1 MVKME
6 NDMKIETQGYGS
18 SMVATKY
25 VYERINDIIANSEDE
40 HRIKINTFME
50 LHKSML
56 SELKEL
62 QEEFGDINYMCNI
75 EGDVFVIQSDRCTLV
90 PASKT
95 LFSDISGT
103 DTIAATELADLHS
116 HLKSKHSIL

>member
-1 MVKME
+1 
-6 NDMKIETQGYGS
+6 MKIETQGYGS

-62 QEEFGDINYMCNI
+62 QEELAHNYQVDTKENI
-75 EGDVFVIQSDRCTLV
+75 
-90 PASKT
+90 
-95 LFSDISGT
+95 T
-103 DTIAATELADLHS
+103 D
-116 HLKSKHSIL
+116 

>member
-6 NDMKIETQGYGS
+6 TDMKIETQGYGS

-40 HRIKINTFME
+40 HRIKINTFLE
-50 LHKSML
+50 LHQSML

-62 QEEFGDINYMCNI
+62 QEELAHNYQVDTKKNI
-75 EGDVFVIQSDRCTLV
+75 
-90 PASKT
+90 
-95 LFSDISGT
+95 T
-103 DTIAATELADLHS
+103 D
-116 HLKSKHSIL
+116 

>member
-1 MVKME
+1 
-6 NDMKIETQGYGS
+6 MKIETQGYGS

-62 QEEFGDINYMCNI
+62 RE
-75 EGDVFVIQSDRCTLV
+75 
-90 PASKT
+90 
-95 LFSDISGT
+95 
-103 DTIAATELADLHS
+103 ELAHNYQVDT
-116 HLKSKHSIL
+116 KENITD

>member
-1 MVKME
+1 
-6 NDMKIETQGYGS
+6 MKIETQGYGS

-25 VYERINDIIANSEDE
+25 VFERINDIIANSEDE

-62 QEEFGDINYMCNI
+62 Q
-75 EGDVFVIQSDRCTLV
+75 
-90 PASKT
+90 K
-95 LFSDISGT
+95 
-103 DTIAATELADLHS
+103 ELAHNYQVDT
-116 HLKSKHSIL
+116 KEKITD

>member
-25 VYERINDIIANSEDE
+25 VYERINDIISNSEDE

-50 LHKSML
+50 LYKSML

-62 QEEFGDINYMCNI
+62 QN
-75 EGDVFVIQSDRCTLV
+75 
-90 PASKT
+90 
-95 LFSDISGT
+95 
-103 DTIAATELADLHS
+103 ELAYNYQVDT
-116 HLKSKHSIL
+116 KQNITD

>member
-1 MVKME
+1 
-6 NDMKIETQGYGS
+6 MKIETQGWGS

-25 VYERINDIIANSEDE
+25 VYERINDLIENSEDK

-62 QEEFGDINYMCNI
+62 QEELSHNYQVDTKENI
-75 EGDVFVIQSDRCTLV
+75 
-90 PASKT
+90 
-95 LFSDISGT
+95 T
-103 DTIAATELADLHS
+103 D
-116 HLKSKHSIL
+116 

>member
-1 MVKME
+1 
-6 NDMKIETQGYGS
+6 MKIETQGYGS
-18 SMVATKY
+18 SMIATKY

-62 QEEFGDINYMCNI
+62 QEELAHNYQVDTKENI
-75 EGDVFVIQSDRCTLV
+75 
-90 PASKT
+90 
-95 LFSDISGT
+95 T
-103 DTIAATELADLHS
+103 D
-116 HLKSKHSIL
+116 

>member
-1 MVKME
+1 
-6 NDMKIETQGYGS
+6 MKIETQGYGS

-25 VYERINDIIANSEDE
+25 IYERINDIIANSEDE

-62 QEEFGDINYMCNI
+62 QEELAHNYQVDTKENI
-75 EGDVFVIQSDRCTLV
+75 
-90 PASKT
+90 
-95 LFSDISGT
+95 T
-103 DTIAATELADLHS
+103 D
-116 HLKSKHSIL
+116 

>member
-1 MVKME
+1 MVLEE

-25 VYERINDIIANSEDE
+25 VYERINDIIENSENE

-62 QEEFGDINYMCNI
+62 QD
-75 EGDVFVIQSDRCTLV
+75 
-90 PASKT
+90 
-95 LFSDISGT
+95 
-103 DTIAATELADLHS
+103 ELAHNYKVDT
-116 HLKSKHSIL
+116 KENITD

>member
-1 MVKME
+1 
-6 NDMKIETQGYGS
+6 MKIETQGYGS

-50 LHKSML
+50 LHKSMI

-62 QEEFGDINYMCNI
+62 QEELAHNYQVDTKENI
-75 EGDVFVIQSDRCTLV
+75 
-90 PASKT
+90 
-95 LFSDISGT
+95 T
-103 DTIAATELADLHS
+103 D
-116 HLKSKHSIL
+116 